1 MAAQEKQ
8 IADALQD
15 IRTAKKNGALYI
27 SIVEQ
32 SEDLFRIYF
41 RDGDIY
47 HIRYGSALGKDCLEL
62 IEFYTLYSAT
72 WFDGITS
79 PGNTT
84 SPDLPSMDR
93 IIEDLRKI
101 DKKLKVR

>member
-8 IADALQD
+8 IGDAIQD

-32 SEDLFRIYF
+32 SEDLFRVYF
-41 RDGDIY
+41 KNGDIY
-47 HIRYGSALGKDCLEL
+47 HIRYGSALGKDCLDL

-79 PGNTT
+79 PGDIKST
-84 SPDLPSMDR
+84 DLPSMDQ
-93 IIEDLRKI
+93 IIGNLKKL